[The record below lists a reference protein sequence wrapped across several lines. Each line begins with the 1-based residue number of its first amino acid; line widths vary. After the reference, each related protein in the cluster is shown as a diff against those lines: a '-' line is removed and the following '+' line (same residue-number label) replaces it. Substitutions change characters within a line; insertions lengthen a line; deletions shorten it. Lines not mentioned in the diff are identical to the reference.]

1 MKERK
6 HIHRITAVILLWLI
20 LAAGA
25 GAQNLPEGLY
35 AEMNTSRGTI
45 VLTLEYEKTP
55 LTVANF
61 VGLAEGTIRHGREQ
75 SSRYFDGLT
84 FHRVIDDFMIQG
96 GDPLGTGTGDPGY
109 RFPDEFHPDLKHDG
123 PGILSMANS
132 GPNTN
137 GSQFFITHKE
147 TPSLDGRHT
156 VFGRVVQGLE
166 VVNQIRQGD
175 TIIFVRI
182 IRIGSSAGGFKVDQ
196 VIFDRL
202 VREAEA
208 AQKERAVKEKE
219 ATLQLIRSKWPKA
232 VVTDSGLRYIVLK
245 KGSGRKSPGFGDTV
259 TVHYIGTLLDGTVF
273 DSSIQRGRPATFQ
286 IGQVIKGWNETLVAM
301 KKGEKR
307 QIIVPPELAYGEQGY
322 PGIIPPNAFLVFE
335 IELLDF

>member
-84 FHRVIDDFMIQG
+84 FHRVIPDFMIQG
-96 GDPLGTGTGDPGY
+96 GDPSGNGTGGNSIFGTKFEDEINAKSYGLHKKTLSDISNDPL
-109 RFPDEFHPDLKHDG
+109 PDDLKKMTVEEYLTAQGYVFNDNLKSLPMKRG
-123 PGILSMANS
+123 FLAMANS

-137 GSQFFITHKE
+137 GSQFFIIQRKGGTE
-147 TPSLDGRHT
+147 WLEGRHT
-156 VFGRVVQGLE
+156 VFGE
-166 VVNQIRQGD
+166 
-175 TIIFVRI
+175 
-182 IRIGSSAGGFKVDQ
+182 
-196 VIFDRL
+196 
-202 VREAEA
+202 
-208 AQKERAVKEKE
+208 
-219 ATLQLIRSKWPKA
+219 
-232 VVTDSGLRYIVLK
+232 VTDGMDVVDRIARVK
-245 KGSGRKSPGFGDTV
+245 KGANDKPLEPV
-259 TVHYIGTLLDGTVF
+259 TF
-273 DSSIQRGRPATFQ
+273 D
-286 IGQVIKGWNETLVAM
+286 VEVK
-301 KKGEKR
+301 
-307 QIIVPPELAYGEQGY
+307 
-322 PGIIPPNAFLVFE
+322 
-335 IELLDF
+335 